1 LGNSLFYLDPL
12 KIFSYTP
19 VLLALSDY
27 GVRHKRKI
35 IGQNGLCPVRLAP
48 VFNLQK
54 KIFIGRSFMGRVAII
69 GVGQSAFVRG
79 YPGSIR
85 ELAFEGFKECMA
97 DAQVSVKEI
106 DASVICSAPEYDKQ
120 RSPAGVFAEYLG
132 LTPQPTFY
140 VETLCSSSSTGVKLA
155 YSLIKSGLHDVVV
168 VLGFQKMSEISSA
181 ESQERMGRGADI
193 QWESPFGTM
202 MPAYYAMYAR
212 AHMKKYGTTPEDLAL
227 IRVKASTYGQIN
239 EKAVYRK
246 PVALDMFSDP
256 QSPMSGPVASP
267 LRVGDCCANADGSSC
282 IILASEEKA
291 KALSKKPVWILGVG
305 AASSPVNMAGRAL
318 FTGLAVG
325 EEAGKQAY
333 KMAGVSPK
341 DVDVAEV
348 HDCFTIAEMM
358 AYENLGFAKPGEGKD
373 LIKSKETYKEGII
386 PVNVDGG
393 LLSKGH
399 PIGATG
405 GSQIRTI
412 VLQLRGQAGDMQVKN
427 PEIGLVHNIG
437 GVGLYG
443 NVTILGRS

>member
-1 LGNSLFYLDPL
+1 
-12 KIFSYTP
+12 
-19 VLLALSDY
+19 
-27 GVRHKRKI
+27 
-35 IGQNGLCPVRLAP
+35 
-48 VFNLQK
+48 
-54 KIFIGRSFMGRVAII
+54 MGKVGII

-85 ELAFEGFKECMA
+85 ELAFEGFKEAMK
-97 DAQVSVKEI
+97 DAQITTKDI
-106 DASVICSAPEYDKQ
+106 DASIICSSPEYDKQ
-120 RSPAGVFAEYLG
+120 RSAAGTLAEYFG
-132 LTPQPTFY
+132 LIPQPTFY
-140 VETLCSSSSTGVKLA
+140 VETLCSSSSTGLKLA
-155 YSLIKSGLHDVVV
+155 YSLVKSGLHDVVLV
-168 VLGFQKMSEISSA
+168 SGFQKMSEISSA

-212 AHMKKYGTTPEDLAL
+212 AHMAKYGTTSEDLAR
-227 IRVKASTYGQIN
+227 IRVKAATYGQIN

-246 PVALDMFSDP
+246 PVTFEMFSDP
-256 QSPMSGPVASP
+256 ENTMAAPVASP

-282 IILASEEKA
+282 MIVANEEKA
-291 KALSKKPVWILGVG
+291 KAFSKKPIWILGVG
-305 AASSPVNMAGRAL
+305 AASTAVNMAGRDL
-318 FTGLAVG
+318 FTGLTVG
-325 EEAGKQAY
+325 EQAGQEAY
-333 KMAGVSPK
+333 KMAGVTPK
-341 DVDVAEV
+341 DIDVAEV

-373 LIKSKETYKEGII
+373 LIKSKETYKEGSI

-405 GSQIRTI
+405 GSQVRTI
-412 VLQLRGQAGDMQVKN
+412 VLQLRGDAGEMQVKD

-443 NVTILGRS
+443 NVTIFGR

>member
-1 LGNSLFYLDPL
+1 
-12 KIFSYTP
+12 
-19 VLLALSDY
+19 
-27 GVRHKRKI
+27 
-35 IGQNGLCPVRLAP
+35 
-48 VFNLQK
+48 
-54 KIFIGRSFMGRVAII
+54 MGKVGII

-85 ELAFEGFKECMA
+85 ELAFEGFKECML
-97 DAQVSVKEI
+97 DANITTKDI
-106 DASVICSAPEYDKQ
+106 NASVICSAPEYDKQ
-120 RSPAGVFAEYLG
+120 RSPAGVFAEYFG

-140 VETLCSSSSTGVKLA
+140 VESLCSSSSMGVRLA
-155 YSLIKSGLHDVVV
+155 YSLVKSGLHDVVAV
-168 VLGFQKMSEISSA
+168 VGFQKMSEISSA

-212 AHMKKYGTTPEDLAL
+212 AHMAKYGTTSDDLAL
-227 IRVKASTYGQIN
+227 IRVKAATYGQIN

-246 PVALDMFSDP
+246 PVTFEMFSDP
-256 QSPMSGPVASP
+256 ESPMSNPVASP

-282 IILASEEKA
+282 IIVASEEKA
-291 KALSKKPVWILGVG
+291 KTLCKKPVWILGLG
-305 AASSPVNMAGRAL
+305 AASTAVNMAGREL
-318 FTGLAVG
+318 FTGLIVG
-325 EEAGKQAY
+325 EQAGEQAY
-333 KMAGVSPK
+333 KMAGVTPK
-341 DVDVAEV
+341 DIDVAEV

-373 LIKSKETYKEGII
+373 LIKSKETYKEGSI

-412 VLQLRGQAGDMQVKN
+412 VLQLRGEAGEMQVKD

-443 NVTILGRS
+443 NVTILGR

>member
-1 LGNSLFYLDPL
+1 
-12 KIFSYTP
+12 
-19 VLLALSDY
+19 
-27 GVRHKRKI
+27 
-35 IGQNGLCPVRLAP
+35 
-48 VFNLQK
+48 
-54 KIFIGRSFMGRVAII
+54 MGKVGII

-85 ELAFEGFKECMA
+85 ELAFEGFKDAMQ
-97 DAQVSVKEI
+97 DAQISTTDI

-132 LTPQPTFY
+132 LTPQPSFY
-140 VETLCSSSSTGVKLA
+140 LESLCSSSSTGLKVA
-155 YSLIKSGLHDVVV
+155 YSLVKSGLHDVVAV
-168 VLGFQKMSEISSA
+168 VGFQKMSEISSA

-202 MPAYYAMYAR
+202 MPAYYAMYAN
-212 AHMKKYGTTPEDLAL
+212 AHMAEYGTTLDDLAR
-227 IRVKASTYGQIN
+227 IRVKAATYGQIN
-239 EKAVYRK
+239 DKAVYRK
-246 PVALDMFSDP
+246 PVTFDMFSDP
-256 QSPMSGPVASP
+256 ESPMSGPVASP

-282 IILASEEKA
+282 VLVASEEKA
-291 KALSKKPVWILGVG
+291 KALSKKPVWILGIG
-305 AASSPVNMAGRAL
+305 ASSTAVNLAGRDL
-318 FTGLAVG
+318 FTGLTVG
-325 EEAGKQAY
+325 QEAGEQAY
-333 KMAGVSPK
+333 KMAGVTPK
-341 DVDVAEV
+341 DIDVAEV

-373 LIKSKETYKEGII
+373 LIGNKETYKEGSI

-412 VLQLRGQAGDMQVKN
+412 VLQLRGEAGEMQVKD

-443 NVTILGRS
+443 NVTILGR

>member
-1 LGNSLFYLDPL
+1 
-12 KIFSYTP
+12 
-19 VLLALSDY
+19 
-27 GVRHKRKI
+27 
-35 IGQNGLCPVRLAP
+35 
-48 VFNLQK
+48 
-54 KIFIGRSFMGRVAII
+54 MGKVGII

-85 ELAFEGFKECMA
+85 ELAFEGFKDCMQ
-97 DAQVSVKEI
+97 DARITTKDI
-106 DASVICSAPEYDKQ
+106 NASIICSAPEYDKQ

-132 LTPQPTFY
+132 LTPGPTFY
-140 VETLCSSSSTGVKLA
+140 VETLCSSSSTGLKLA
-155 YSLIKSGLHDVVV
+155 YSLVKSGLHDVVAV
-168 VLGFQKMSEISSA
+168 VGFQKMSEISSA

-212 AHMKKYGTTPEDLAL
+212 AHMAKYGTTPDDLAL
-227 IRVKASTYGQIN
+227 IRVKAATYGQIN

-246 PVALDMFSDP
+246 PVTFEMFSDP
-256 QSPMSGPVASP
+256 ESPMSNPVSSP

-282 IILASEEKA
+282 LIVASEEKA
-291 KALSKKPVWILGVG
+291 KAFCEKPIWILGVG
-305 AASSPVNMAGRAL
+305 AASSTVNMAGREL
-318 FTGLAVG
+318 FTGLTVG
-325 EEAGKQAY
+325 EQAASQAY
-333 KMAGVSPK
+333 EMAGVTPK
-341 DVDVAEV
+341 DINVAEV

-358 AYENLGFAKPGEGKD
+358 AYENLGFASPGEGKE
-373 LIKSKETYKEGII
+373 LIKSKETYKEGSI

-412 VLQLRGQAGDMQVKN
+412 VLQLRGEAGEMQVKD

-443 NVTILGRS
+443 NVTILGR

>member
-1 LGNSLFYLDPL
+1 
-12 KIFSYTP
+12 
-19 VLLALSDY
+19 
-27 GVRHKRKI
+27 
-35 IGQNGLCPVRLAP
+35 
-48 VFNLQK
+48 
-54 KIFIGRSFMGRVAII
+54 MGKVGII

-79 YPGSIR
+79 YPGSIK
-85 ELAFEGFKECMA
+85 ELAFEGFRDAML
-97 DAQVSVKEI
+97 DAQITTKDI

-120 RSPAGVFAEYLG
+120 RSPAGVLAEYFG

-155 YSLIKSGLHDVVV
+155 YSLIKSGLHDVVAV
-168 VLGFQKMSEISSA
+168 VGFQKMSEISSA

-212 AHMKKYGTTPEDLAL
+212 RHMSKYGTTSEDLAL
-227 IRVKASTYGQIN
+227 IRVKAATYGQIN

-246 PVALDMFSDP
+246 PVTLDMFSDP
-256 QSPMSGPVASP
+256 ESAMSGPVASP

-282 IILASEEKA
+282 IIVANEEKA
-291 KALSKKPVWILGVG
+291 KAFSKKPVWILGVG
-305 AASSPVNMAGRAL
+305 AASTTVNLVGRSL
-318 FTGLAVG
+318 FSGLTVG
-325 EEAGKQAY
+325 MEAGKQAY
-333 KMAGVSPK
+333 EMAGVSPK
-341 DVDVAEV
+341 DIDVAEV

-358 AYENLGFAKPGEGKD
+358 AYENLGFAKPGEGRD
-373 LIKSKETYKEGII
+373 LIRGKETYKEGSI

-412 VLQLRGQAGDMQVKN
+412 VLQLRGEAGDMQVKD

-443 NVTILGRS
+443 NVTILGR

>member
-1 LGNSLFYLDPL
+1 
-12 KIFSYTP
+12 
-19 VLLALSDY
+19 
-27 GVRHKRKI
+27 
-35 IGQNGLCPVRLAP
+35 
-48 VFNLQK
+48 
-54 KIFIGRSFMGRVAII
+54 MGKVAII
-69 GVGQSAFVRG
+69 GVGQSAFVRA

-85 ELAFEGFKECMA
+85 ELAFEGFREAMQ
-97 DAQVSVKEI
+97 DAQI
-106 DASVICSAPEYDKQ
+106 GTRDIQASVVCSAPEYDKQ

-132 LTPQPTFY
+132 LNPQPTFY
-140 VETLCSSSSTGVKLA
+140 VESLCSSSSTGLRLA
-155 YSLIKSGLHDVVV
+155 YSLVASGLHEVVAV
-168 VLGFQKMSEISSA
+168 IGFQKMSEISSA

-212 AHMKKYGTTPEDLAL
+212 AHMAAYGTTLEDLAA
-227 IRVKASTYGQIN
+227 IRVKAATYGQLN
-239 EKAVYRK
+239 DKAVYRK
-246 PVALDMFSDP
+246 PVSLENLMNPEDRMAA
-256 QSPMSGPVASP
+256 PVASP

-282 IILASEEKA
+282 LIVANEEKA
-291 KALSKKPVWILGVG
+291 RAFCQKPVWIRGLG
-305 AASSPVNMAGRAL
+305 AATTPVNLAGRDL
-318 FTGLAVG
+318 FTGLSVAR
-325 EEAGKQAY
+325 EAARQAY
-333 KMAGVSPK
+333 RMAGIGPG

-358 AYENLGFAKPGEGKD
+358 AYEDLGFAKPGEGRA
-373 LIKSKETYKEGII
+373 LIGARETYKEGRI

-412 VLQLRGQAGDMQVKN
+412 VLQLRGEAGPIQVDN

-443 NVTILGRS
+443 NVTILGR

>member
-1 LGNSLFYLDPL
+1 
-12 KIFSYTP
+12 
-19 VLLALSDY
+19 
-27 GVRHKRKI
+27 
-35 IGQNGLCPVRLAP
+35 
-48 VFNLQK
+48 
-54 KIFIGRSFMGRVAII
+54 MGKVGII

-85 ELAFEGFKECMA
+85 ELAFEGFKEAMQ
-97 DAQVSVKEI
+97 DAQISTTDI
-106 DASVICSAPEYDKQ
+106 DASIICSSPEYDKQ
-120 RSPAGVFAEYLG
+120 RSPAGTLAEYFG
-132 LTPQPTFY
+132 LNPQPTFY
-140 VETLCSSSSTGVKLA
+140 VETLCSSSSTGLKLA
-155 YSLIKSGLHDVVV
+155 YSLVKSGLHDVVLV
-168 VLGFQKMSEISSA
+168 SGFQKMSEISSA

-212 AHMKKYGTTPEDLAL
+212 AHMAKYGTTSEDLAR
-227 IRVKASTYGQIN
+227 IRVKAATYGQIN

-246 PVALDMFSDP
+246 PVTFEMFSDP
-256 QSPMSGPVASP
+256 ENTMAAPVASP

-282 IILASEEKA
+282 VIVASEEKA
-291 KALSKKPVWILGVG
+291 KAFSKKPIWILGVG
-305 AASSPVNMAGRAL
+305 AASTAVNMAGRDL
-318 FTGLAVG
+318 LTGLTVG
-325 EEAGKQAY
+325 EQAGQEAY
-333 KMAGVSPK
+333 KMAGITPK
-341 DVDVAEV
+341 DIDVAEV

-373 LIKSKETYKEGII
+373 LIKSKETYKEGSI

-405 GSQIRTI
+405 GSQVRTI
-412 VLQLRGQAGDMQVKN
+412 VLQLRGEAGEMQVKD

-443 NVTILGRS
+443 NVTIFGR